1 MITTK
6 QRAYL
11 RGLGNALDPVM
22 QIGKDGI
29 SENVLTGVNL
39 LLEARELVK
48 IKVLKNCD
56 MEAKE
61 MAKIIAEKLQ
71 AEVVQVIGNIMI
83 LYKKST
89 RKDFKHIEL
98 P

>member
-11 RGLGNALDPVM
+11 RALGNALDPVM

-29 SENVLTGVNL
+29 TENSVISVNL
-39 LLEARELVK
+39 LLEARELIK
-48 IKVLKNCD
+48 IKVLNNADTTAREISDQLC
-56 MEAKE
+56 
-61 MAKIIAEKLQ
+61 KLTG
-71 AEVVQVIGNIMI
+71 ADPVQSIGNKVI
-83 LYKKST
+83 LYKRST
-89 RKDFKHIEL
+89 KKDFKHIEL

>member
-11 RGLGNALDPVM
+11 RALGNALDPVM

-29 SENVLTGVNL
+29 TENSVISVNL
-39 LLEARELVK
+39 LLEARELIK
-48 IKVLKNCD
+48 IKVLNNADTSAREISNQLCNLTGAD
-56 MEAKE
+56 P
-61 MAKIIAEKLQ
+61 
-71 AEVVQVIGNIMI
+71 VQSIGNKVI
-83 LYKKST
+83 LYKRST
-89 RKDFKHIEL
+89 KKDFKHIEL